1 MRLDVTH
8 RLIDRVDVEPL
19 RALVERELGPHF
31 DAPDRPLWRTVDA
44 RMQWVG
50 VDERPADVGFR
61 RMRPQGYAQICL
73 INDERPYSPWALDVP
88 EALDADARAA
98 LRDRVIEPMTALCRR
113 HYGEGELVF
122 CVLAILGPGGLI
134 PRHRDMMHDP
144 NKKAWSHH
152 VHVPI
157 THAEDTWFRIAKRRF
172 TMEVGG
178 VYEIDNTR
186 PHAVVNAG
194 DGYRVNV
201 LLDYCPTTNLE
212 RRGAP

>member
-8 RLIDRVDVEPL
+8 RLVDRVDVEPI
-19 RALVERELGPHF
+19 RALVEAELAPRF
-31 DAPDRPLWRTVDA
+31 DAPERPLWRTVEE
-44 RMQWVG
+44 RMRWVG
-50 VDERPADVGFR
+50 VEDRPDDVGFR

-73 INDERPYSPWALDVP
+73 INDEDPYSPWALAVP
-88 EALDADARAA
+88 EDLGPRVHADLHAR
-98 LRDRVIEPMTALCRR
+98 VTEPMTALCRR

-157 THAEDTWFRIAKRRF
+157 THASDTWFRIAGRRF
-172 TMEVGG
+172 AMEVGG

-194 DGYRVNV
+194 SGYRVNV
-201 LLDYCPTTNLE
+201 LLDYCPADNLE
-212 RRGAP
+212 RRSSQ